1 MLYLYPNFAKHIN
14 KGLQVAARIT
24 GDKPLFEVNVEKNIA
39 DILDEGAV
47 GVSSKDIDA
56 VIFSH
61 HHWVRNIIPNVF
73 LHADNHSGPYR

>member
-1 MLYLYPNFAKHIN
+1 MRRCRLCFCFLGY
-14 KGLQVAARIT
+14 GLVTDKEHQVAARIT
-24 GDKPLFEVNVEKNIA
+24 GDKPLFEVNVEKNVA

-61 HHWVRNIIPNVF
+61 HHWVGTEYQVIMASI
-73 LHADNHSGPYR
+73 STC